1 MTKVKIVTDST
12 ADIPAS
18 MAKELGIMIVPL
30 KVIFSEKETYED
42 GVDLTADQFYKK
54 VEETNVIPSTSQ
66 PTPYEFEKVYESLQ
80 SEDTA
85 IISIHLSAKL
95 SGTHQA
101 ATIAKQAIEN
111 NEHIYVIDSKRASYA
126 VGIIVVEIAK
136 MAQKGASLQ
145 ACLARLDELLEHTD
159 VYFMVDT
166 LDYLQKNGR
175 IGKASA
181 LFGSLLKIK
190 PILSLSEEGEVYPY
204 EKVRGQKKA
213 VNRLISLLKEKYGDS
228 PVHVGI
234 FHAVNDHLANE
245 LRDRLRSDFLVQ
257 SDVVT
262 SIGAVIGSHVGPG
275 TVAITM
281 TKANE

>member
-101 ATIAKQAIEN
+101 ATIAKQA
-111 NEHIYVIDSKRASYA
+111 
-126 VGIIVVEIAK
+126 
-136 MAQKGASLQ
+136 
-145 ACLARLDELLEHTD
+145 
-159 VYFMVDT
+159 
-166 LDYLQKNGR
+166 
-175 IGKASA
+175 
-181 LFGSLLKIK
+181 
-190 PILSLSEEGEVYPY
+190 
-204 EKVRGQKKA
+204 
-213 VNRLISLLKEKYGDS
+213 
-228 PVHVGI
+228 
-234 FHAVNDHLANE
+234 
-245 LRDRLRSDFLVQ
+245 
-257 SDVVT
+257 
-262 SIGAVIGSHVGPG
+262 
-275 TVAITM
+275 
-281 TKANE
+281 